1 MKSIFFFGILL
12 LATASR
18 LRVPVDEQLAQIDST
33 SYGKTL
39 LDTLQIQLTSGSS
52 VDAIVEL
59 LDELAADM
67 HADQAVDDRL
77 NATR

>member
-1 MKSIFFFGILL
+1 MKTLSAFLGLL
-12 LATASR
+12 LLVSASK

-39 LDTLQIQLTSGSS
+39 LDTLQIQLNSGSS

-67 HADQAVDDRL
+67 HAD
-77 NATR
+77 